1 MVYYIVLVLVIAGLG
16 VWVYKLYQDKKES
29 DREAEALAKEKDEIA
44 EMLQAASAKASAS
57 QGGLAEYNQK
67 LQEKK
72 EQAKQKILN
81 LLKSKGK
88 IGNSDAAKSLGLSSA
103 TIRRYF
109 DDLEAENKVKQ
120 VGKVGQQVFYKA
132 I

>member
-1 MVYYIVLVLVIAGLG
+1 MVNFFEGVLIVIIVLMGL
-16 VWVYKLYQDKKES
+16 WIWYLLKNKKES
-29 DREAEALAKEKDEIA
+29 EREATALTKEKDEYA
-44 EMLQAASAKASAS
+44 ELG
-57 QGGLAEYNQK
+57 QGLTEYNQK

-72 EQAKQKILN
+72 EQAEQKILE
-81 LLKSKGK
+81 LIKSKGK
-88 IGNSDAAKSLGLSSA
+88 ISNRDAVKALNFSSA

-120 VGKVGQQVFYKA
+120 VGKVGQQVFYEV

>member
-1 MVYYIVLVLVIAGLG
+1 MINFFEIVLVLVIVGLG
-16 VWVYKLYQDKKES
+16 GWVYKLYQDKNES
-29 DREAEALAKEKDEIA
+29 DREAKALAKEKDEYA
-44 EMLQAASAKASAS
+44 ELGQ
-57 QGGLAEYNQK
+57 GLAEYNQK

-72 EQAKQKILN
+72 EQAQQKIFDLI
-81 LLKSKGK
+81 KSKGK
-88 IGNSDAAKSLGLSSA
+88 ISNKEAAKALGVSSA
-103 TIRRYF
+103 TIRRYL

>member
-1 MVYYIVLVLVIAGLG
+1 MVYYIVLVLVIVGLG
-16 VWVYKLYQDKKES
+16 GWVYKLYQDKKES
-29 DREAEALAKEKDEIA
+29 DREAKALAKEKDEYA
-44 EMLQAASAKASAS
+44 ELGQ
-57 QGGLAEYNQK
+57 GLAEYNQK

-72 EQAKQKILN
+72 EHAQQKIFDLI
-81 LLKSKGK
+81 KSKGK
-88 IGNSDAAKSLGLSSA
+88 INNKEAAKSLGLSSA
-103 TIRRYF
+103 TIRRYL